1 MTPKSYYRR
10 SRDALEQVASGLK
23 EIFFTFCNSQA
34 NQVVLFTETAKKV
47 GLEVW
52 PLKLL
57 CRDWFDNLDILSI
70 LISTSGKGELSL

>member
-47 GLEVW
+47 GLEV
-52 PLKLL
+52 
-57 CRDWFDNLDILSI
+57 
-70 LISTSGKGELSL
+70 